1 MRKINEKLGKEILE
15 NGIASKDDFV
25 IGNIYPEGGKTHDE
39 CETIEETRDIEF
51 QSLCVVCRNYNNE
64 EYIIAKVTDKN
75 KNSEYYLLDSLNDY
89 ENIKYKEIA

>member
-15 NGIASKDDFV
+15 KGIINKNDFV
-25 IGNIYPEGGKTHDE
+25 IGNIYPEGGKTHEE
-39 CETIEETRDIEF
+39 CETIEETRKIKF

-75 KNSEYYLLDSLNDY
+75 KNSKYYLLDNLNDW
-89 ENIKYKEIA
+89 ENIKYEEIA